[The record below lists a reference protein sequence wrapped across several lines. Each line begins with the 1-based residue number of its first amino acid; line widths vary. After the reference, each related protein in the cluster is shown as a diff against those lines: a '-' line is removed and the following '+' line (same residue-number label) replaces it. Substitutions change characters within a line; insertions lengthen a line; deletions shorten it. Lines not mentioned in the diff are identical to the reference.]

1 MLSTPP
7 ESRRRRPGRG
17 RVRLALLV
25 ITALALIT
33 LDFRG
38 GSAGTARE
46 GALDVLGPFR
56 SVTDTV
62 TSPFRNAWQGITGYD
77 ELEEEN
83 ARLRAQLDEA
93 LGETLEIAELQRRL
107 GALEQLLD
115 VRGTETRVD
124 RVVARVIDAPLSNFE
139 RTIEI
144 DRGRSDGVVVGMPV
158 ESGSGLVGRVVQVGQ
173 SRSRVELVT
182 DAQFAAGV
190 RLVRSADAGVVEG
203 RGAGELLTVSFVDLE
218 TVVVPGETVV
228 TSGLEGSQFPS
239 GIVVGTVVTARPD
252 PVTGTQEVDVAPAA
266 DLERLSLV
274 QVVLFEPTPI
284 DNTPVTTTT
293 VVEEQTEDPA
303 VEDPGFGEPDVTE
316 PILDDPTATDDPDA
330 TDDPGADTTV
340 PQVQRPGADG
350 APTTTAPSTTAP
362 PTTAAIT
369 TTAPT
374 TTAPTTTAPPED
386 TTEGALGRGG
396 ADTTAAN
403 AANMV
408 PMSSVDSV
416 GTASVAGR
424 ATSSPVPLA

>member
-7 ESRRRRPGRG
+7 ETRRRRPGRG
-17 RVRLALLV
+17 RVRLALLI

-33 LDFRG
+33 IDFRG

-56 SVTDTV
+56 SITDTV

-83 ARLRAQLDEA
+83 ARLQAQLDEA

-115 VRGTETRVD
+115 VRGTETQVD

-144 DRGRSDGVVVGMPV
+144 DRGRSDGVAVGMPV
-158 ESGSGLVGRVVQVGQ
+158 EAGAGLVGRVVQVGQ
-173 SRSRVELVT
+173 SRARVELIT

-252 PVTGTQEVDVAPAA
+252 PVTGTQEVDVAPTA

-284 DNTPVTTTT
+284 DNRPVTTTT
-293 VVEEQTEDPA
+293 TPTEDTTVDDPTPTDPE
-303 VEDPGFGEPDVTE
+303 VLDPGITEPDVTE
-316 PILDDPTATDDPDA
+316 PTTGDTTGS
-330 TDDPGADTTV
+330 TETTV
-340 PQVQRPGADG
+340 PQVQRPGTDG
-350 APTTTAPSTTAP
+350 ATTTAP
-362 PTTAAIT
+362 PTTT
-369 TTAPT
+369 T
-374 TTAPTTTAPPED
+374 TTTAPPATEVPVE
-386 TTEGALGRGG
+386 TTPEVTEGALGQAEPVSR
-396 ADTTAAN
+396 AAPTF
-403 AANMV
+403 AAAATNMV
-408 PMSSVDSV
+408 PMTADDF

-424 ATSSPVPLA
+424 AALTPVPLA